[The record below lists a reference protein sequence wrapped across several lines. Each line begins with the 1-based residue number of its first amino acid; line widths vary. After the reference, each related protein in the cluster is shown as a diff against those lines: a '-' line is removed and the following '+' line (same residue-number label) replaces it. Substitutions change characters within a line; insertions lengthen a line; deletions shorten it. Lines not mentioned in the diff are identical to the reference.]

1 MGKRF
6 LFFLAFIFSTSFS
19 VAQISK
25 DIMVGGGFDLIKT
38 DNDGFVKKAQ
48 FGIEGNYFLTRKFTA
63 SAGFDFWTDDHVSL
77 VLGGRWYPVEHVFV
91 RARGLLGENDLAIGG
106 GWAKPINENWHF
118 EAMGDFYFKVDFAI
132 RVGAVYIIRMKQK

>member
-1 MGKRF
+1 MTKPY

-19 VAQISK
+19 YAQIAK
-25 DIMVGGGFDLIKT
+25 DILVGGGFDLIKT

-63 SAGFDFWTDDHVSL
+63 SAGVDLWTDDHVSL
-77 VLGGRWYPVEHVFV
+77 VLGGRWYPVDNVFV
-91 RARGLLGENDLAIGG
+91 RARGLIGENDLAVGG
-106 GWAKPINENWHF
+106 GWAKPINENWRF
-118 EAMGDFYFKVDFAI
+118 EAIGDFYFKVDFSI

>member
-1 MGKRF
+1 MKQYIF
-6 LFFLAFIFSTSFS
+6 LFAFILSINFSYS
-19 VAQISK
+19 QIAK

-63 SAGFDFWTDDHVSL
+63 SAGFDFWTGDHVSL
-77 VLGGRWYPVEHVFV
+77 VLGGRWYPIDNVFV
-91 RARGLLGENDLAIGG
+91 RARGLIGENDFSIGG
-106 GWAKPINENWHF
+106 GWAKPINEQWRF

-132 RVGAVYIIRMKQK
+132 RVGAVYIIRMKQ